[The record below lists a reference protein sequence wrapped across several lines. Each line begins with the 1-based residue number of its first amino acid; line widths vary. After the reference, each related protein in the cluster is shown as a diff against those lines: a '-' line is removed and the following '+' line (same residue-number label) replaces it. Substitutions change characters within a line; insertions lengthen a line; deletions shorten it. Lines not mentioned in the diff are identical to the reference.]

1 MIREI
6 GFPVCNMPAY
16 LSGEKREILLNY
28 PELVYYRDV
37 VFMFKFMM
45 TPTNA
50 ALPEI
55 RTWMQTDADLQWKYN
70 SEKNEYE
77 VRGLRPGAVV
87 RATHRPGRGEGER
100 TAHTHTHP
108 LATPHAS
115 LHLQGTSGT
124 NVFVCCRSVYVC
136 ATAEAEGAR
145 EQRLLQPHLGPVHEV
160 TAEPDRRALIQVH
173 WLVSTWTTRRT
184 CCT

>member
-1 MIREI
+1 MLTVIASVLVVSVNREI
-6 GFPVCNMPAY
+6 GFPVSNMPAY
-16 LSGEKREILLNY
+16 LSGEKREVLLNY
-28 PELVYYRDV
+28 PELLYYRDV

-77 VRGLRPGAVV
+77 VRAFDQIL
-87 RATHRPGRGEGER
+87 
-100 TAHTHTHP
+100 
-108 LATPHAS
+108 S
-115 LHLQGTSGT
+115 
-124 NVFVCCRSVYVC
+124 C
-136 ATAEAEGAR
+136 APPIDPDEEKKAR
-145 EQRLLQPHLGPVHEV
+145 ESQRVKGSSVASGGCLRRIAGLG
-160 TAEPDRRALIQVH
+160 RRVRIRVR
-173 WLVSTWTTRRT
+173 WRVSMWRMRRT

>member
-6 GFPVCNMPAY
+6 GFPVSNMPAY

-77 VRGLRPGAVV
+77 VRGFDQILSCAPPIDPDEEKV
-87 RATHRPGRGEGER
+87 RE
-100 TAHTHTHP
+100 HTHSHTSTRHTSRQ
-108 LATPHAS
+108 LAS
-115 LHLQGTSGT
+115 S
-124 NVFVCCRSVYVC
+124 RY
-136 ATAEAEGAR
+136 E
-145 EQRLLQPHLGPVHEV
+145 
-160 TAEPDRRALIQVH
+160 
-173 WLVSTWTTRRT
+173 WY
-184 CCT
+184 